1 MDTKY
6 AVDHISAL
14 YDRISNVVIE
24 DQALKVTDLNINGY
38 DLMELGY
45 QGKEIGDC
53 LNYLL
58 DIVLE
63 DSTQNKKELLINY
76 AKEWRKA

>member
-1 MDTKY
+1 
-6 AVDHISAL
+6 
-14 YDRISNVVIE
+14 
-24 DQALKVTDLNINGY
+24 
-38 DLMELGY
+38 MELGY

>member
-1 MDTKY
+1 M
-6 AVDHISAL
+6 
-14 YDRISNVVIE
+14 N
-24 DQALKVTDLNINGY
+24 
-38 DLMELGY
+38 LGLE
-45 QGKEIGDC
+45 GKQIGDC
-53 LNYLL
+53 LSYLL